1 MSEAGPAPFG
11 RLLRDFRLAAGL
23 SQEDLAQRARMSA
36 GGISVLERGA
46 RRAPHRD
53 TVALLAAGLG
63 LSSSDRGRLEAASI
77 RPPQPRRRAAS
88 SAAGAMSA
96 RHNLPF
102 ALTRFLG
109 RERMRAAV
117 QTALS
122 EHRLVTLTG
131 PGGVGKTRLA
141 LETAHGLVERFPD
154 GVWLVELAPLG
165 ESELVVQRVA
175 ATLGVPQRFETA
187 SSDEW
192 IGELAEKCLLVVLDN
207 CEHVLDASAAVAQRI
222 LERCRFIRILATS
235 REALRISGECVVR
248 LDPLELPASSAGEGV
263 TPQDLRASPAVTL
276 FFDRAHDVAPDFA
289 IAETDDAGW
298 RALQAVCVRL
308 DGLPLAIELAAARM
322 NAMSLE
328 TLAGALEHRFHLQTP
343 GARTASPRHKT
354 LRALFDWSYGLLTD
368 AERRVFRRLAV
379 FADGWTLE
387 AAESACLGDGFA
399 VGELLTIHSSLVE
412 KSLVVVDAR
421 SGSSRYQMLE
431 TTHAFALE
439 HLTDRGEYPATARA
453 HAEYFRSLLEK
464 ANAGYGKPSLS
475 AWLAELEPE
484 LDNLRA
490 ALRWSLV
497 DGHDVALGATIAAS
511 QHAVLELLSLSSEG
525 ARWCAH
531 ALAALGPAC
540 DPRLEAPLELA
551 LCTFYSNG
559 GFAAKAAAAAIRA
572 AELYRTLPDAPSI
585 RNLSGRA
592 SLAFALAF
600 AGWAHASLGH
610 LEEAD
615 LAATEAAAVAREVSE
630 TSVQAWAL
638 VVKSLTIAP
647 TDIVARRAL
656 LGEALELGRSV
667 RGSLTFGLALI
678 GFGLAEFDSGD
689 FRRARTYAHD
699 ARDYYRKY
707 GLAEYLAIT
716 ALSLSALS
724 ALADDDVAGAR
735 ADAREALTQA
745 HRASRGDLSS
755 VLHVSAS
762 IAARNAQPAAAA
774 RLLGGSDRLF
784 AELDRPRPPP
794 IATLYDQTLE
804 RLGAS
809 ASRDE
814 LEVWIAEGRHW
825 SFEECVAA
833 ALRV

>member
-1 MSEAGPAPFG
+1 MSQSGPAPFG

-23 SQEDLAQRARMSA
+23 SQEGLAERARMSA
-36 GGISVLERGA
+36 GGISVLERGS

-63 LSSSDRGRLEAASI
+63 LSSADRGRLEAAAI
-77 RPPQPRRRAAS
+77 LPPQPRRRGTS
-88 SAAGAMSA
+88 PAAGSMSA
-96 RHNLPF
+96 RHNLPLP
-102 ALTRFLG
+102 LTRFLG
-109 RERMRAAV
+109 RDRVRANV
-117 QTALS
+117 QSALS

-165 ESELVVQRVA
+165 EPELVVQRVA

-187 SSDEW
+187 AGDEW
-192 IGELAEKCLLVVLDN
+192 IRELADKCLLVVLDN
-207 CEHVLDASAAVAQRI
+207 CEHVVGAAAAVAQRI
-222 LERCRFIRILATS
+222 LERCWFVRILATS
-235 REALRISGECVVR
+235 REALCISGECVVR
-248 LDPLELPASSAGEGV
+248 LAPLELPASSAGTSV

-289 IAETDDAGW
+289 IAETDDAAW
-298 RALQAVCVRL
+298 RALQTVCARL
-308 DGLPLAIELAAARM
+308 DGLPLAIEVAAARM

-328 TLAGALEHRFHLQTP
+328 TLAGALEQRFHLHAP
-343 GARTASPRHKT
+343 GARTAPARHKT

-379 FADGWTLE
+379 FAAGWTLD
-387 AAESACLGDGFA
+387 AAQSVCVGVGFA
-399 VGELLTIHSSLVE
+399 AGELLTIHSSLVE

-421 SGSSRYQMLE
+421 SGSSRYEMLE

-439 HLTDRGEYPATARA
+439 HLTEQGEYSAAARA
-453 HAEYFRSLLEK
+453 HAEYYRTFLAH
-464 ANAGYGKPSLS
+464 ANASYGKPSLS
-475 AWLAELEPE
+475 VWLARLEPE
-484 LDNLRA
+484 LDNFRA
-490 ALRWSLV
+490 VLRWSLV
-497 DGHDVALGATIAAS
+497 DVHDVALGATIAAS
-511 QHAVLELLSLSSEG
+511 QHAVLELLSLSAEG
-525 ARWCAH
+525 ARWCDQ
-531 ALAALGPAC
+531 ALAALGPQC
-540 DPRLEAPLELA
+540 DPRLEAPLQLA

-559 GFAAKAAAAAIRA
+559 GYVGKAASAATRA
-572 AELYRTLPDAPSI
+572 ADLYRALPDASSI

-600 AGWAHASLGH
+600 AGWAYAALGR

-615 LAATEAAAVAREVSE
+615 RFATEAVTVAREASE
-630 TSVQAWAL
+630 TTVQAWAL
-638 VVKSLTIAP
+638 IAKSLTIAP
-647 TDIVARRAL
+647 NDIDARRAL

-678 GFGLAEFDSGD
+678 GFGLAEFDAGD
-689 FRRARTYAHD
+689 FARARAYAHQ
-699 ARDYYRKY
+699 ARDYYRTS
-707 GLAEYLAIT
+707 GLAEYLTIT

-724 ALADDDVAGAR
+724 ALAGDDIVGAR

-745 HRASRGDLSS
+745 HRASRGDLSG

-784 AELDRPRPPP
+784 AELDRPRPRP
-794 IATLYDQTLE
+794 IASLYGQTLE
-804 RLGAS
+804 RLSNA
-809 ASRDE
+809 ANRDE